1 MNAAPT
7 QPTRNRALLAM
18 ALGGLGVA
26 ASVATIY
33 AAPVQG
39 VTSLSCGI
47 KALDCST
54 ALTSQFSK
62 LAGVPLGVLG
72 ACYFMLWLL
81 VFRAYWRTG
90 APLYQALVSYVT
102 LLGAVVSLSL
112 GFVMFVILKAPCL
125 YCLLT
130 HISNLGSFVL
140 LWPYLSWRF
149 PARATADE
157 RWHLTA
163 LVAVALL
170 AATATHFAEE
180 ARIAR
185 IQLATWIASLQ
196 NVKSAP
202 ESEQAKAAEEE
213 KVPEWSPLSELAVAK
228 QLAASE
234 GRLLFVEFM
243 DPRCGHCLQ
252 FRKSVLET
260 AVFARFATRDA
271 VVAIFGVYDLQS
283 LAPEESSAL
292 QLLVDEH
299 QITETPTIL
308 IFTPDGST
316 LLHRLS
322 GYDGTPAE
330 VLVTKWKQRTAS

>member
-1 MNAAPT
+1 
-7 QPTRNRALLAM
+7 M
-18 ALGGLGVA
+18 ALGCLGVA

-39 VTSLSCGI
+39 ITSLSCGI

-54 ALTSQFSK
+54 ALTSAFSK
-62 LAGVPLGVLG
+62 LGGVPLGVLG

-81 VFRAYWRTG
+81 VFRAFWRTG
-90 APLYQALVSYVT
+90 APLYRALVSYVT
-102 LLGAVVSLSL
+102 LAGAVVSLSL
-112 GFVMFVILKAPCL
+112 GFVMFVVLRAPCL

-130 HISNLGSFVL
+130 HVANLGSFIV
-140 LWPYLSWRF
+140 LWPCLSWRF
-149 PARATADE
+149 PARATTDE
-157 RWHLTA
+157 RWHLAA
-163 LVAVALL
+163 LMAVALL

-185 IQLATWIASLQ
+185 IQLATWMASLQ
-196 NVKSAP
+196 NPASAV
-202 ESEQAKAAEEE
+202 ETKAEEKE
-213 KVPEWSPLSELAVAK
+213 DDSVPEWSPLSELAEAK
-228 QLAASE
+228 RLAAKE
-234 GRLLFVEFM
+234 GKMLFVEFM

-260 AVFARFATRDA
+260 AVFARFATRHA

-283 LAPEESSAL
+283 LAPEEASAL
-292 QLLVDEH
+292 QQLVDSHE
-299 QITETPTIL
+299 ITETPTIL
-308 IFTPDGST
+308 IFSPDGST

-330 VLVTKWKQRTAS
+330 VLVTKWKQRNAS

>member
-1 MNAAPT
+1 
-7 QPTRNRALLAM
+7 M
-18 ALGGLGVA
+18 AFGCLGVA

-54 ALTSQFSK
+54 ALTSAFSK
-62 LAGVPLGVLG
+62 LGGVPLGVLG

-81 VFRAYWRTG
+81 VFRAFWRTH
-90 APLYQALVSYVT
+90 APLYQALFSYVT

-112 GFVMFVILKAPCL
+112 GFVMFFVLKAPCL

-130 HISNLGSFVL
+130 HIANLGSFIA
-140 LWPYLSWRF
+140 LWPYVSWRF

-157 RWHLTA
+157 RWHLVA
-163 LVAVALL
+163 LVSIALL

-185 IQLATWIASLQ
+185 IQLATWMASLQ
-196 NVKSAP
+196 NPASAV
-202 ESEQAKAAEEE
+202 EKKDEAKEDDS
-213 KVPEWSPLSELAVAK
+213 VPEWSPLSELAEAK
-228 QLAASE
+228 RLAAKE
-234 GRLLFVEFM
+234 GRMLFIEFM
-243 DPRCGHCLQ
+243 DPRCGHCLH

-260 AVFARFATRDA
+260 AVFARFATRHA
-271 VVAIFGVYDLQS
+271 VVALFSVYDLQS
-283 LAPEESSAL
+283 LSPEEGAAL
-292 QLLVDEH
+292 QQLVDVHEV
-299 QITETPTIL
+299 TETPTIL

-330 VLVTKWKQRTAS
+330 VLVTKWKQRSTAS